1 MDPEL
6 LTLDRLPLPSLKVYT
21 YLSVLAASFSFYY
34 IGTESGAALQQ
45 LSLQNH
51 QNGHCTKFN
60 ITSLPT
66 NYEDLL
72 LERGGGGG
80 GGGGAHSV
88 IVQSDSEL
96 KTANSLGGLVAA
108 SYHWWTDDK
117 NDNFNDSSHHDDHH
131 DQQMK
136 NVTES
141 DCINERNQQLTWQLF
156 QWATQQ
162 PHCVWVSNISK
173 KLHSYFIFM
182 RKYIFCGY
190 IFKLLNFPSL
200 FMDLFLKI
208 FFFLKT

>member
-34 IGTESGAALQQ
+34 IGTESGTALKQ

-51 QNGHCTKFN
+51 QNEYCTKFN
-60 ITSLPT
+60 ITTPI
-66 NYEDLL
+66 NYENLI
-72 LERGGGGG
+72 LER

-88 IVQSDSEL
+88 IVESDGEI
-96 KTANSLGGLVAA
+96 KTASSLGGLVAA
-108 SYHWWTDDK
+108 SYYWWSDDK
-117 NDNFNDSSHHDDHH
+117 NDNFNDASHLDDH
-131 DQQMK
+131 DQQTK

-162 PHCVWVSNISK
+162 PHCVWVSNKIRSQ
-173 KLHSYFIFM
+173 
-182 RKYIFCGY
+182 
-190 IFKLLNFPSL
+190 
-200 FMDLFLKI
+200 I
-208 FFFLKT
+208 FFKCKIYVMWLYF